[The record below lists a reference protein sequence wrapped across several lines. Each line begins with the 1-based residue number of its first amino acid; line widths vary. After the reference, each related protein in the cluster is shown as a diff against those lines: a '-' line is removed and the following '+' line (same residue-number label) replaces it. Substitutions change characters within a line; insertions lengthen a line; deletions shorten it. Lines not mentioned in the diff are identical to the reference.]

1 MSDFTGTGILVR
13 LAIRRDRVM
22 LPAWIASAVVAAAVS
37 ARAAVDL
44 YPTAVSR
51 IEAAE
56 TLNRSQALVA
66 LYGRVYDPTSL
77 GALAMIKLGGF
88 GAVCVAM
95 LAVVIVIRHT
105 RAEEE
110 SGRSELVGATAVGR
124 RAPLAAALT
133 VAVLANLALA
143 LFTAVGLAGA
153 VAAQLTTSGRAAIA
167 LSAATVGVVYA
178 VRAVGDAAG
187 AAGPRWLSWLS
198 PIGWAQQ
205 FRPFAGNRWWV
216 LLITLGFAAAVGCG
230 ALVLAG
236 RRDLGTGLLPTRDGP
251 AAASRWLRSPFA
263 LAWRLQRATL
273 AGWAVAFSLL
283 GVLLGGIA
291 SSAGDFLNSPSA
303 HDFIIKLG
311 GRKGFIDA
319 FLAVELAFAG
329 IIASAYG
336 IQAVMRLGSEES
348 DLRVEPVLAT
358 AVSRIRWALSHIV
371 VAVAGTSLL
380 VVLAGVGAALAR
392 GVETGESGQV
402 GRVFAA
408 ALVQLPAAWVLV
420 ALVVA
425 LFGFAPRLI
434 VGGWVALAFF
444 VLLGEL
450 GPLLNLSHWVMDL
463 SPFAHTPRLP
473 GAAFTATPVIALT
486 VIAGAVAAAG
496 LAGFRRRDIA

>member
-143 LFTAVGLAGA
+143 LFTAVGLVAAGLPVGGSFAFGFAWAGTGLAFAAVAA

-187 AAGPRWLSWLS
+187 AAGP
-198 PIGWAQQ
+198 
-205 FRPFAGNRWWV
+205 AG
-216 LLITLGFAAAVGCG
+216 
-230 ALVLAG
+230 
-236 RRDLGTGLLPTRDGP
+236 
-251 AAASRWLRSPFA
+251 
-263 LAWRLQRATL
+263 
-273 AGWAVAFSLL
+273 
-283 GVLLGGIA
+283 
-291 SSAGDFLNSPSA
+291 
-303 HDFIIKLG
+303 
-311 GRKGFIDA
+311 
-319 FLAVELAFAG
+319 
-329 IIASAYG
+329 
-336 IQAVMRLGSEES
+336 
-348 DLRVEPVLAT
+348 
-358 AVSRIRWALSHIV
+358 
-371 VAVAGTSLL
+371 
-380 VVLAGVGAALAR
+380 
-392 GVETGESGQV
+392 
-402 GRVFAA
+402 
-408 ALVQLPAAWVLV
+408 
-420 ALVVA
+420 
-425 LFGFAPRLI
+425 
-434 VGGWVALAFF
+434 
-444 VLLGEL
+444 
-450 GPLLNLSHWVMDL
+450 
-463 SPFAHTPRLP
+463 
-473 GAAFTATPVIALT
+473 
-486 VIAGAVAAAG
+486 
-496 LAGFRRRDIA
+496 